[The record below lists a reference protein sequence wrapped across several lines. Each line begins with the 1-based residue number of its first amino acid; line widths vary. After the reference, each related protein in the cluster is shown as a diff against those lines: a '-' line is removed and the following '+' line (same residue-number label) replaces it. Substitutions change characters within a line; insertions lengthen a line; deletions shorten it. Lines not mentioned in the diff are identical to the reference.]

1 MSNVTETIP
10 AFHMKKEAWKDHNYD
25 KGDCV

>member
-1 MSNVTETIP
+1 MINVAETIP
-10 AFHMKKEAWKDHNYD
+10 AFYMKKEAWKDHNYD